1 MPAVTIILPEY
12 CKRRIILFIDKSPR
26 YNKKLSPNVFEN
38 SLSEDILTKMTNFE
52 KKTRTEIALKF
63 PITEN

>member
-1 MPAVTIILPEY
+1 M
-12 CKRRIILFIDKSPR
+12 DKSPR

-38 SLSEDILTKMTNFE
+38 SLSEDILTKMRNFE